1 VLYITL
7 CIYVYLPIIVT
18 STSLTTE
25 TVSQGEVEYLELFP
39 WYWSMYSSIHNIV
52 IVAPAKVMHTT
63 IRNVLNHKECS
74 KNNPHCT
81 EIKNKKNNFKF
92 NNQYKRYILN
102 TAIRV
107 LIIRDPYDRSYSAY
121 MNSNHNKYIYINNK
135 CNNTKQCT
143 FEEWVYAISQQGTGC
158 NEHFY
163 SITNIS
169 NIKNI
174 KYHYIIIMNY
184 KTDRQKLWYLLNE

>member
-1 VLYITL
+1 MKYLSHIFLVLYITL

-121 MNSNHNKYIYINNK
+121 MNSNHNVHLKSVYMLYLNK
-135 CNNTKQCT
+135 EQ
-143 FEEWVYAISQQGTGC
+143 VVM
-158 NEHFY
+158 
-163 SITNIS
+163 NIS
-169 NIKNI
+169 IVLLIYQILKILN
-174 KYHYIIIMNY
+174 III
-184 KTDRQKLWYLLNE
+184 LLL